1 MQGILVDNDN
11 ISHQPLLLHFL
22 FLLLLHL
29 MMVSSRQHTLRE
41 KYWNYKKSGYWIQ
54 HILVY

>member
-41 KYWNYKKSGYWIQ
+41 KYWNYKKVVIGYNTF
-54 HILVY
+54 